1 MNRNIGSKASQN
13 RNNYHS
19 LEAETTHTSPQPFV
33 AVLATCMV
41 ALAGCFGYLY
51 HEQQNITSQVN
62 GITKTMMA
70 QEEKTSL
77 NQTDKEN
84 TITSMQKQIIGFT
97 NQQKTA
103 KAGTIL
109 LPQLKVPIC
118 TVQAKG
124 NLT

>member
-97 NQQKTA
+97 NQQKNSESWNNFVTA
-103 KAGTIL
+103 IKSAYMHSSS
-109 LPQLKVPIC
+109 Q
-118 TVQAKG
+118 G